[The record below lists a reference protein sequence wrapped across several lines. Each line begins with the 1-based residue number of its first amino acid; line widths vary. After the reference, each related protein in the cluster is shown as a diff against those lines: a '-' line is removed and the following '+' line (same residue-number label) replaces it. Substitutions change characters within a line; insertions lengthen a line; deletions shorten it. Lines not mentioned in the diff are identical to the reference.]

1 MIYDFIDYMQS
12 LSHNVC
18 DLCHCFFFC
27 NSHNKIH
34 THTHTYIYIYIYRV
48 GFKLHHRITF
58 YRIHILKISP
68 LNYMSYMFLIF
79 IPIFMSIGCYLPF
92 DP

>member
-34 THTHTYIYIYIYRV
+34 THTQRYIYIYIYIEGWV
-48 GFKLHHRITF
+48 QVTPDVT
-58 YRIHILKISP
+58 SSNVTP
-68 LNYMSYMFLIF
+68 PNNFL
-79 IPIFMSIGCYLPF
+79 
-92 DP
+92 